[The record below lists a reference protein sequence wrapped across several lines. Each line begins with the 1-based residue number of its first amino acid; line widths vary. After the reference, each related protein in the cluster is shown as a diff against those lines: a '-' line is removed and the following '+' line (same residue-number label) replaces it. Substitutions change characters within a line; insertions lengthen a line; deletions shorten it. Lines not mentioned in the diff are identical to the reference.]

1 MCIKLLDEMIRKWS
15 DVISRPVKFFKKETK
30 ANSLSYG
37 AKSVMLSGVISAII
51 TIALGF
57 VYPQVLPEFAVLLG
71 TNLTAAV
78 IVLILVGMPLMSV
91 ASWLI
96 VSAVFFVFAKSLGG
110 KGTYTSQSHGIAL
123 ISSVFNVITTVV
135 FALLAIVAA
144 GLISA
149 QIAINVI
156 IAVYNFYVI
165 TIALRSIHKYSTVRA
180 VFTWLIP
187 VIIILILALA
197 AGLMIL
203 SALNIQ

>member
-1 MCIKLLDEMIRKWS
+1 MCIKLLDEMIRKWAA
-15 DVISRPVKFFKKETK
+15 VISHPMKFFKKENK
-30 ANSLSYG
+30 ASSLSYG
-37 AKSVMLSGVISAII
+37 AKSVILSGVISAII
-51 TIALGF
+51 TIVIGL

-78 IVLILVGMPLMSV
+78 IILILIGMPLMAIV
-91 ASWLI
+91 GWLI

-123 ISSVFNVITTVV
+123 INSVFNIITTVV

-144 GLISA
+144 GLISV

-187 VIIILILALA
+187 VIIILILVLV
-197 AGLMIL
+197 AGLLVL

>member
-1 MCIKLLDEMIRKWS
+1 MCIKLLDEMIRKWVA
-15 DVISRPVKFFKKETK
+15 VISHPVKFFKKETK
-30 ANSLSYG
+30 ASSLSYG
-37 AKSVMLSGVISAII
+37 AKSVILSGVISAII
-51 TIALGF
+51 TIALGLA
-57 VYPQVLPEFAVLLG
+57 YPQVLSEFAALLG

-91 ASWLI
+91 VAWLI

-123 ISSVFNVITTVV
+123 INSAFNVVL
-135 FALLAIVAA
+135 ALLAIVAA

-156 IAVYNFYVI
+156 IALYNFYVI
-165 TIALRSIHKYSTVRA
+165 TIALRGIHKYSTVRA

-187 VIIILILALA
+187 VIIMLILALA
-197 AGLMIL
+197 AGLLVL
-203 SALNIQ
+203 STLNIR

>member
-1 MCIKLLDEMIRKWS
+1 MCIKLLDEMIRKWVA
-15 DVISRPVKFFKKETK
+15 VISHPVKFFKKETK
-30 ANSLSYG
+30 ASSLSYG
-37 AKSVMLSGVISAII
+37 AKSVILSGVISAII
-51 TIALGF
+51 TIALGLA
-57 VYPQVLPEFAVLLG
+57 YPQVLSEFAALLG

-91 ASWLI
+91 VAWLI

-123 ISSVFNVITTVV
+123 INSAFNIITTVV

-156 IAVYNFYVI
+156 IALYNFYVI
-165 TIALRSIHKYSTVRA
+165 TIALRGIHKYSTVRA

-187 VIIILILALA
+187 VIIMLILALA
-197 AGLMIL
+197 AGLLVL
-203 SALNIQ
+203 STLNIR